1 MKDTVKWR
9 VLFGG
14 FFSYTFDA
22 MDILLLAMCLQA
34 IMADLHLAPAAAG
47 LLATSTMVGVAL
59 SAVIMGWF
67 SDNYGRRAA
76 LLVSLV
82 SFSILTMAIA
92 LTTTYWEILVLRFLA
107 GLGLGGLWGV
117 ISAYISETWPIHQRG
132 RAAAFALSSFP
143 IGVALA
149 AYFAGHIIPDYGWR
163 AVFWTAGLAL
173 LVALY
178 IYFFVPESATWKAQH
193 EARNKAEE
201 HDHGKHDPVTLGEIF
216 TKDLAKSTILGA
228 LVAGFS
234 LSAYWGTTT
243 WLPTYLV
250 KVRGLSVSDMGMFMT
265 VLSVGMFIG
274 YQLFGWLA
282 DVIGKRNALLITLVG
297 CAVTLPIYALA
308 TDRIVLL
315 WLGPVYAFFIAWV
328 GLFGSYFGELYP
340 NSGPGDGSRL
350 LLQHRP
356 RRFCFC
362 AGALWR
368 PCPDGWPPARPWL
381 VRRALSAVGD
391 RHVLYAEHRAPRRK
405 AFGRGRIRAWH
416 CGGVGYAGVMP
427 VDAVTWKAVGRR
439 ASASWQN
446 EACATRGV
454 TNAYR
459 GHGCWTR
466 WALLRRAL
474 EGAAP

>member
-1 MKDTVKWR
+1 MQDTVKWR

-34 IMADLHLAPAAAG
+34 IMADLHLTPAAAG
-47 LLATSTMVGVAL
+47 MLATSTMIGVAL
-59 SAVIMGWF
+59 SAVIMGSF

-76 LLVSLV
+76 LQVSLV
-82 SFSILTMAIA
+82 SFSIFTMAIA
-92 LTTTYWEILVLRFLA
+92 LTNDYWEILILRFVA

-143 IGVALA
+143 VGVALA

-173 LVALY
+173 LVAIY
-178 IYFFVPESATWKAQH
+178 IQLFVPESAPWKAQH
-193 EARNKAEE
+193 EARNKAAER
-201 HDHGKHDPVTLGEIF
+201 DHKKHDSVMLNEIF

-228 LVAGFS
+228 LVAGLS

-250 KVRGLSVSDMGMFMT
+250 KEGGLPVSDMGMFMT

-282 DVIGKRNALLITLVG
+282 DVIGKRHALLITLFG
-297 CAVTLPIYALA
+297 CAITLPMYALA

-315 WLGPVYAFFIAWV
+315 WLGPVYAFFVAWV
-328 GLFGSYFGELYP
+328 GLFGSYFRVRATGA
-340 NSGPGDGSRL
+340 G
-350 LLQHRP
+350 
-356 RRFCFC
+356 FCFNVGRGVSAFAPVLFGGVAQMIGLQMALGAC
-362 AGALWR
+362 GALFLLAGIVMVFM
-368 PCPDGWPPARPWL
+368 PNTEILAQKHSTEDQEALQLEPSIAAGLAS
-381 VRRALSAVGD
+381 RA
-391 RHVLYAEHRAPRRK
+391 
-405 AFGRGRIRAWH
+405 
-416 CGGVGYAGVMP
+416 
-427 VDAVTWKAVGRR
+427 
-439 ASASWQN
+439 
-446 EACATRGV
+446 
-454 TNAYR
+454 
-459 GHGCWTR
+459 
-466 WALLRRAL
+466 
-474 EGAAP
+474 

>member
-1 MKDTVKWR
+1 MACPFR
-9 VLFGG
+9 R

-34 IMADLHLAPAAAG
+34 IMADLHLTPAAAG
-47 LLATSTMVGVAL
+47 MLATATMIGVAV

-76 LLVSLV
+76 LQVSLV

-92 LTTTYWEILVLRFLA
+92 VSSTYWEILVLRFLA

-143 IGVALA
+143 LGVALA
-149 AYFAGHIIPDYGWR
+149 SFFAGHIIPGYGWR

-178 IYFFVPESATWKAQH
+178 VHFFVPESEVWKAQRD
-193 EARNKAEE
+193 ARSTANK
-201 HDHGKHDPVTLGEIF
+201 GGSKKQNSVTLDEVF

-228 LVAGFS
+228 LVAGLA

-250 KVRGLSVSDMGMFMT
+250 KERGLSVADMGLFMT

-282 DVIGKRNALLITLVG
+282 DLIGKRNALLITLFG
-297 CAVTLPIYALA
+297 CAVTLPLYALA
-308 TDRIVLL
+308 SDRTVLL

-340 NSGPGDGSRL
+340 TRVRATGAG
-350 LLQHRP
+350 
-356 RRFCFC
+356 FCFNVGRGVSAFAPVLFGGLAQLVGLQLALGLC
-362 AGALWR
+362 GALFLLAAIVTLFMPNTER
-368 PCPDGWPPARPWL
+368 LAEKRLAEDRTSVQLEPGIAPSLAS
-381 VRRALSAVGD
+381 RA
-391 RHVLYAEHRAPRRK
+391 
-405 AFGRGRIRAWH
+405 
-416 CGGVGYAGVMP
+416 
-427 VDAVTWKAVGRR
+427 
-439 ASASWQN
+439 
-446 EACATRGV
+446 
-454 TNAYR
+454 
-459 GHGCWTR
+459 
-466 WALLRRAL
+466 
-474 EGAAP
+474 

>member
-1 MKDTVKWR
+1 MKDSAKWL

-47 LLATSTMVGVAL
+47 MLATSTMIGVAL
-59 SAVIMGWF
+59 SAVIMGWY

-82 SFSILTMAIA
+82 SFSVFTMAIA
-92 LTTTYWEILVLRFLA
+92 LTTSYWEILGLRFIA
-107 GLGLGGLWGV
+107 GLGLGGLWSV

-143 IGVALA
+143 LGVALA

-163 AVFWTAGLAL
+163 AAFWTAGSAIP
-173 LVALY
+173 VAIY
-178 IYFFVPESATWKAQH
+178 IYFFVPESAAWKMQH
-193 EARNKAEE
+193 ETRSELKER
-201 HDHGKHDPVTLGEIF
+201 DHKKQDLVTIDEIF

-228 LVAGFS
+228 LVAGLS

-250 KVRGLSVSDMGMFMT
+250 KERGLSVSEMGMFMT
-265 VLSVGMFIG
+265 VLSVGMFVG

-282 DVIGKRNALLITLVG
+282 DAIAKRHALLITLFG
-297 CAVTLPIYALA
+297 CAITLPMYALA
-308 TDRIVLL
+308 TDRMVLL

-340 NSGPGDGSRL
+340 TRVRATGAG
-350 LLQHRP
+350 
-356 RRFCFC
+356 FCFNVGRGISAFAPVLFGGLAQIVGIQLALGMC
-362 AGALWR
+362 GALFLFAGIVMLFMPNTEVR
-368 PCPDGWPPARPWL
+368 AQKHLAEDTVAREL
-381 VRRALSAVGD
+381 
-391 RHVLYAEHRAPRRK
+391 APIIARL
-405 AFGRGRIRAWH
+405 
-416 CGGVGYAGVMP
+416 
-427 VDAVTWKAVGRR
+427 
-439 ASASWQN
+439 AS
-446 EACATRGV
+446 
-454 TNAYR
+454 
-459 GHGCWTR
+459 H
-466 WALLRRAL
+466 
-474 EGAAP
+474 

>member
-1 MKDTVKWR
+1 MKDSAKWL

-47 LLATSTMVGVAL
+47 MLATSTMIGVAL
-59 SAVIMGWF
+59 SAVIMGWY

-82 SFSILTMAIA
+82 SFSVFTMAIA
-92 LTTTYWEILVLRFLA
+92 LTTSYWEILGLRFIA
-107 GLGLGGLWGV
+107 GLGLGGFWSV

-143 IGVALA
+143 LGVALA

-163 AVFWTAGLAL
+163 AAFWTAGLAIP
-173 LVALY
+173 VAIY
-178 IYFFVPESATWKAQH
+178 IYFFVPESAAWKMQH
-193 EARNKAEE
+193 EARSEVKER
-201 HDHGKHDPVTLGEIF
+201 DHKKQDLVTIDEIF

-228 LVAGFS
+228 LVAGLS

-250 KVRGLSVSDMGMFMT
+250 KERGLSVSEMGMFMT
-265 VLSVGMFIG
+265 VLSVGMFVG

-282 DVIGKRNALLITLVG
+282 DAIGKRHALLITLFG
-297 CAVTLPIYALA
+297 CAITLPMYALA
-308 TDRIVLL
+308 TDRMVLL

-340 NSGPGDGSRL
+340 TRVRATGAG
-350 LLQHRP
+350 
-356 RRFCFC
+356 FCFNVGRGISAFAPVLFGGLAQIVGIQLALGMC
-362 AGALWR
+362 GALFLFAGIVMLFMPNTEVR
-368 PCPDGWPPARPWL
+368 AQKHLAEDTVAREL
-381 VRRALSAVGD
+381 
-391 RHVLYAEHRAPRRK
+391 APVIARL
-405 AFGRGRIRAWH
+405 
-416 CGGVGYAGVMP
+416 
-427 VDAVTWKAVGRR
+427 
-439 ASASWQN
+439 AS
-446 EACATRGV
+446 
-454 TNAYR
+454 
-459 GHGCWTR
+459 H
-466 WALLRRAL
+466 
-474 EGAAP
+474 

>member
-82 SFSILTMAIA
+82 SFSVLTMAIA

-201 HDHGKHDPVTLGEIF
+201 HDHRKHDPVTLGEIF

-228 LVAGFS
+228 LVAGLS

-282 DVIGKRNALLITLVG
+282 DVIGKRNALLILSGLRRDAPDIRARDRPDSPVMAWSGLRLLHRVG
-297 CAVTLPIYALA
+297 RPIRFLFRRALP
-308 TDRIVLL
+308 D
-315 WLGPVYAFFIAWV
+315 
-328 GLFGSYFGELYP
+328 
-340 NSGPGDGSRL
+340 SGQGDGSRL

-381 VRRALSAVGD
+381 VRRALSAGGD
-391 RHVLYAEHRAPRRK
+391 RHVLYVEHRVPRRK

-439 ASASWQN
+439 ASASWQT
-446 EACATRGV
+446 EACAIRGV